1 MTENSWNYI
10 PNLKIISYSMKEGK
24 YTSLLP
30 RSGKLV
36 YGSDFHYGTDLVFS
50 THASPVVPKDS
61 PLKVLVILKF

>member
-1 MTENSWNYI
+1 
-10 PNLKIISYSMKEGK
+10 MKDGK

-61 PLKVLVILKF
+61 PLKVLVVLKF

>member
-1 MTENSWNYI
+1 
-10 PNLKIISYSMKEGK
+10 MKDGK

-50 THASPVVPKDS
+50 THASPVIPKES
-61 PLKVLVILKF
+61 SLKVLVVLKF